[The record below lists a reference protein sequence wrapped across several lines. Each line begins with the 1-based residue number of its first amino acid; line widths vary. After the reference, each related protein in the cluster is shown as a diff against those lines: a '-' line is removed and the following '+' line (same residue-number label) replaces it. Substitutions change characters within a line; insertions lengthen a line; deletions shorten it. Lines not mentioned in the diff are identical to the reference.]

1 MRQLQVVE
9 LHQGKNFSLSLML
22 VLNLITMVA
31 THIYPKLPAP
41 SDFNYCFRLS
51 LYDSL
56 YYNV

>member
-1 MRQLQVVE
+1 MWVRQLQVVE
-9 LHQGKNFSLSLML
+9 LHQGQNFSLSLML

-51 LYDSL
+51 L
-56 YYNV
+56 